1 MPTPSN
7 PPTLSVVIP
16 VYNEEANLRIVVGDC
31 VTKLDGTP
39 LRASYELILVDDGST
54 DGSWEVARQLA
65 SEYAGVSAIRRPA
78 NGGMGAALRTGYEKT
93 RGTYVSFCP
102 SDGEVKIDEVLR
114 LYDRIGEADMVVGRR
129 GGFGAELKRKRPLY
143 RTVLSAGYQAMAK
156 LLVGINP
163 AHLSGLYLI
172 QGEFLRGLKLAC
184 NTGNLVIEIYRHARR
199 AAKTIEYAETFIS
212 PRLSGSSKIA
222 NLRSTIRVFGELIR
236 LRLSA

>member
-1 MPTPSN
+1 MPVSQN

-16 VYNEEANLRIVVGDC
+16 VYNEEANLGIVVEDC
-31 VTKLDGTP
+31 VAKLNESA
-39 LRASYELILVDDGST
+39 LRTAYELILVDDGST
-54 DGSWEVARQLA
+54 DGSWPVARQLA
-65 SEYAGVSAIRRPA
+65 GQFDKVTAIRRPA
-78 NGGMGAALRTGYEKT
+78 NGGMGAALRTGYERT
-93 RGTYVSFCP
+93 QGTYVSFCP

-114 LYDRIGEADMVVGRR
+114 LHDRIGAADLVIGRR
-129 GGFGAELKRKRPLY
+129 GGYHADPRRRRPLH
-143 RTVLSAGYQAMAK
+143 RTLLSVGYQALAK

-172 QGEFLRGLKLAC
+172 NGEFLRGLKLTC

-199 AAKTIEYAETFIS
+199 AGKTIEYAETFIS

-222 NLRSTIRVFGELIR
+222 NLRSTIKVFGELIR